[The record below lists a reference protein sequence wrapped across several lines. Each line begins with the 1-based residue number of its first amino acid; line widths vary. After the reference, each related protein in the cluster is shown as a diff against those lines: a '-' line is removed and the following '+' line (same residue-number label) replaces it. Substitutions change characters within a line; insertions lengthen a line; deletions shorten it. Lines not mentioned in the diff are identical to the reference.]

1 MRKYLRECGR
11 RWGANEMCYHNNQ
24 QANRQ
29 TKQENPCVMLPKV
42 KSCDTISCSVEK
54 DANIER
60 QTNRHRD
67 GQTDKAK
74 RILLPKVWGIQL
86 HNNIAYLCCVNKI
99 HVQIKTQIDIYNR
112 QTDNVK
118 NWPVLSFL
126 KSSQLLRND
135 LNSRRGE
142 GGGGLWIVNF

>member
-1 MRKYLRECGR
+1 MSLIMDGDEEIPQRVWEKM
-11 RWGANEMCYHNNQ
+11 GANQMCYHNNQ

-67 GQTDKAK
+67 GQTDKAN
-74 RILLPKVWGIQL
+74 RILLPKV
-86 HNNIAYLCCVNKI
+86 
-99 HVQIKTQIDIYNR
+99 
-112 QTDNVK
+112 
-118 NWPVLSFL
+118 
-126 KSSQLLRND
+126 
-135 LNSRRGE
+135 
-142 GGGGLWIVNF
+142 